1 MRILPLLVFALG
13 AFAEPWLPKVAQ
25 AFKQTPNAKIALDW
39 TVVPAGGFAPPRT
52 AKGTLKLADGNRFR
66 FESDAMVAV
75 CDGTTIWQW
84 NGSTNQVL
92 VQQASKVDPST
103 LPAGLLKAALE
114 GSETSATADKL
125 DGRNLEKLSLDNS
138 RPPLS
143 RFSRAWLWADP
154 SSLKPVRIEVE
165 DIQGNKTA
173 WALKKISSWKPDNKD
188 FTYSTPSGADVV
200 DMRK

>member
-13 AFAEPWLPKVAQ
+13 TYAEPLLPKVAQ
-25 AFKQTPNAKIALDW
+25 SFKQTPNAKIALDW
-39 TVVPAGGFAPPRT
+39 TVVSAGGFAPPRT
-52 AKGTLKLADGNRFR
+52 TKGTLKLAEGNRFR
-66 FESDAMVAV
+66 FESAALVAV
-75 CDGTTIWQW
+75 CDGTTLWQW

-114 GSETSATADKL
+114 GSETAATPDKL
-125 DGRNLEKLSLDNS
+125 DGRTLEKLALDNS

-143 RFSRAWLWADP
+143 RFSQAWMWADP
-154 SSLKPVRIEVE
+154 STLKPVRIEVE
-165 DIQGNKTA
+165 DIQGNKTT
-173 WALKKISSWKPDNKD
+173 WTLKKISSWKPDAKD
-188 FTYSTPSGADVV
+188 FSYSAPGGADVV